1 MFIKIYYSSKLTLV
15 SLIQNTTQ
23 IDKQNAEIEDI
34 AKYKKMK
41 EMQISGWRQEAI
53 DKKYALIKMARAS
66 RMRVKTTEKSL
77 KNIVAIRQKEKANLQ
92 VSFATGSCCYWI
104 LM

>member
-1 MFIKIYYSSKLTLV
+1 M
-15 SLIQNTTQ
+15 TQ
-23 IDKQNAEIEDI
+23 LDKQNAEIEDI
-34 AKYKKMK
+34 AEYKKMK

-66 RMRVKTTEKSL
+66 GMRVKTTEKSL
-77 KNIVAIRQKEKANLQ
+77 NNIITIRQKEKTDLQ
-92 VSFATGSCCYWI
+92 VSFAAGSCNWI